1 MQATKLSSI
10 GVPVTHFDSHLEK
23 SIRNHENGTTDD
35 IDGLLNWGVP
45 VVYHVPGSSEQ
56 RLQEAFPG

>member
-45 VVYHVPGSSEQ
+45 VV
-56 RLQEAFPG
+56 